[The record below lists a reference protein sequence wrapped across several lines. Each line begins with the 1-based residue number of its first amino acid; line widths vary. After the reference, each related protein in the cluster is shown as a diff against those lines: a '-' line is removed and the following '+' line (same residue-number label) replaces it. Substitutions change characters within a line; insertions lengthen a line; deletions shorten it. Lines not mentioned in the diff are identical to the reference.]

1 MKAIKIETINS
12 CWRKLCPDAVY
23 DFTGFMAEPIKE
35 IMKEIVDIGGK
46 KYMCCGERVSRY
58 ASWRN
63 SSSNRHHTRGIHR
76 RLPDGDECL
85 LPNQCLTMRRKK
97 MRRRRRSRVRKQ
109 TGGGGPKMAEE

>member
-1 MKAIKIETINS
+1 M
-12 CWRKLCPDAVY
+12 Y
-23 DFTGFMAEPIKE
+23 DFTGFMTEPIKE
-35 IMKEIVDIGGK
+35 IRKLWMWQKKKGGQ
-46 KYMCCGERVSRY
+46 GIRVSRY

-85 LPNQCLTMRRKK
+85 LPNHCLTMRRKK